1 MEQQLCQLESWP
13 AHSNVVLCWCD
24 AFVKTLHLRLTNF
37 IGFDGAVHMSE
48 EVRKAK
54 EAVPRAMFLT
64 NVINGCLA
72 YAMTIVILYTMGPLE
87 DALKWTF
94 PIIEICLQATG
105 SAKAATAMVCGLLI
119 ISLSV
124 NLASIASVSRLTWA
138 WSRDGALPTWFSAV
152 SVNHCRFHHS
162 LEGIN

>member
-138 WSRDGALPTWFSAV
+138 WSRDVALPTWFSAV

>member
-1 MEQQLCQLESWP
+1 
-13 AHSNVVLCWCD
+13 
-24 AFVKTLHLRLTNF
+24 
-37 IGFDGAVHMSE
+37 MSE

-54 EAVPRAMFLT
+54 QAVPRTMFWT
-64 NVINGCLA
+64 NVLNGFLA
-72 YAMTIVILYTMGPLE
+72 YAIIIVILYTMGPIEATLE
-87 DALKWTF
+87 SSF

-138 WSRDGALPTWFSAV
+138 WSRDGALPKWFSVV
-152 SVNHCRFHHS
+152 SVDLCRS
-162 LEGIN
+162 PSQL

>member
-13 AHSNVVLCWCD
+13 AHSNVGLRWCV
-24 AFVKTLHLRLTNF
+24 AFVGTLHLRLTNF

-54 EAVPRAMFLT
+54 QAVPQAMFWT
-64 NVINGCLA
+64 IAINGCLA
-72 YAMTIVILYTMGPLE
+72 YAIIITILYTMGPLE
-87 DALKWTF
+87 AALNSSF
-94 PIIEICLQATG
+94 PIIEVCLQATG

-138 WSRDGALPTWFSAV
+138 WSRDGALPRWFSVV
-152 SVNHCRFHHS
+152 SVNPVDS
-162 LEGIN
+162 ITA